1 VTIDPPGTPDAAA
14 WFTRCYG
21 REPEG
26 VWFAP
31 GRVNLIGG
39 PDYNETFV
47 LPFALG
53 AGVSAAASPRPD
65 RRLALVSRQ
74 VGGDPVLLSIDELDP
89 GSVTGWAAYPAGVA
103 WALRLAGY
111 LAGGADVA
119 IDADLPAGAGL
130 SSSAALECSVALA
143 LTELSGRSVPTRELA
158 ALARRAENDFTG
170 VPSGA
175 MDQIAALRG
184 QAGHALLLDCRTGA
198 VAPVPLDPAA
208 AGLALL
214 VIDTRTRRTNS
225 DGRYAARRRACEEAA
240 SALGARTLRAI
251 ASEEELAKLN
261 DPALRRVARHVVTD
275 KLRALQAAELLSAGE
290 VTAIGPLLTASH
302 HSLRDDFGFS
312 WPQADEAVEA
322 AIEAGAAGARLT
334 GGGFAGCVVALVPAD
349 RAAHVREAVTE
360 RFTRQGWPAPHY
372 LDAIPSDGARRL
384 R

>member
-1 VTIDPPGTPDAAA
+1 MNVDPAGTPDAAA
-14 WFTRCYG
+14 WFARCYG

-53 AGVSAAASPRPD
+53 AGVFAAASRRHD
-65 RRLALVSRQ
+65 RRIALVSRQ
-74 VGGDPVLLSIDELDP
+74 VGGDPVLFSLDSLQP
-89 GSVTGWAAYPAGVA
+89 GSVDGWAAYPAGVA
-103 WALRLAGY
+103 WALHKADY
-111 LAGGADVA
+111 LIGGADLA

-143 LTELSGRSVPTRELA
+143 LTELAGRSVPGRELA
-158 ALARRAENDFTG
+158 VLARHAENDFVG
-170 VPSGA
+170 VPSGI

-184 QAGHALLLDCRTGA
+184 QSGHALLLDCHTGA
-198 VAPVPLDPAA
+198 VAPVPLDPAT

-214 VIDTRTRRTNS
+214 IIDTRARHELT
-225 DGRYAARRRACEEAA
+225 DGRYAARRRACEQAA
-240 SALGARTLRAI
+240 SALGVRSLRAI
-251 ASEEELAKLN
+251 AGEEELARLD
-261 DPALRRVARHVVTD
+261 DPALRGVARHVVTD
-275 KLRALQAAELLSAGE
+275 NLRAVQAAELLSAGE
-290 VTAIGPLLTASH
+290 VAALGPLLTASH
-302 HSLRDDFGFS
+302 RSLRDDFGMS

-334 GGGFAGCVVALVPAD
+334 GGGFAGCVIALVPAA
-349 RAAHVREAVTE
+349 RAGQVRSAVTE
-360 RFTRQGWPAPHY
+360 RFTRHRWPAPRY
-372 LDAIPSDGARRL
+372 LAAAPSHGARRL